1 MLQYILHF
9 LKDGSIVSVVDS
21 VLVKE
26 STRQYDDCRDSLP
39 VGVCYTL
46 LTNNAVS
53 QIKEHNH
60 GQLSIAADKSL
71 LS

>member
-1 MLQYILHF
+1 MQF

-21 VLVKE
+21 VIAKE

-46 LTNNAVS
+46 LTNNPVS
-53 QIKEHNH
+53 R
-60 GQLSIAADKSL
+60 SIYTGS
-71 LS
+71 